1 MKVNSSDRNLSKS
14 VNEERDVATIRVLM
28 FAVFATAISNSVI
41 FAALSDLQDKYGFN
55 DAGLGL
61 IAGTGFFVGFLTQVF
76 VAPLADTRQ
85 PKNLMVLGLLFAAC
99 GSVSFAFG
107 NTLWQ
112 FVVARAIV
120 GVSFGCTQPAA
131 RAVAAHL
138 DTNRAAERLGR
149 LAGMETAG
157 IVGGPLLGGILLDP
171 FGLRTTFIVFAGIAI
186 AGALILSA
194 KNLPHLVTT
203 KESSRMSLEL
213 FRFPGV
219 RVASLTTMSLF
230 LPIGV
235 YDALWDRYLTD
246 RGASNVMVGL
256 SFALYGVPFVLL
268 SRFGGRL
275 ADKWGALR
283 VALYAIFIVA
293 PITGTYGL
301 LTTPLAIILVSMIE
315 GVFQALSVPAA
326 QASMAS
332 VAPPGRAAA
341 AQGLSGASNLVAA
354 SLMAFTSP
362 LIYGR
367 YGPAT
372 TFIAAA
378 IFMILISVLAQIMA
392 RHHKL
397 I

>member
-1 MKVNSSDRNLSKS
+1 MTTAKHHTQ
-14 VNEERDVATIRVLM
+14 EERDTATISVLM
-28 FAVFATAISNSVI
+28 FAVFATAVSNSII
-41 FAALSDLQDKYGFN
+41 FAALSDLQDKYGFG

-61 IAGTGFFVGFLTQVF
+61 IAGSGFFVGLVTQVF
-76 VAPLADTRQ
+76 LAPYADSRQ
-85 PKNLMVLGLLFAAC
+85 PKNLMVLGLLFACC
-99 GSVSFAFG
+99 GSVLFAFG

-112 FVVARAIV
+112 FIVARAIV

-138 DTNRAAERLGR
+138 DKSRAAERLGR

-157 IVGGPLLGGILLDP
+157 IVGGPFLGGILLDP
-171 FGLRTTFIVFAGIAI
+171 LGLRSTFLVFSGIALL
-186 AGALILSA
+186 GALILSV
-194 KNLPHLVTT
+194 KHLPQLEHSS
-203 KESSRMSLEL
+203 ESKKLSLTL

-219 RVASLTTMSLF
+219 RIAALTTMSLF

-246 RGASNVMVGL
+246 RGATNFAIGL
-256 SFALYGVPFVLL
+256 SFLLYGLPFILL
-268 SRFGGRL
+268 SRYGGKL

-293 PITGTYGL
+293 PITGSYGL
-301 LTTPLAIILVSMIE
+301 FTTPVAIIIVSMVE
-315 GVFQALSVPAA
+315 GVFQAISVPAS
-326 QASMAS
+326 QATMAA

-362 LIYGR
+362 LLYGR

-372 TFIAAA
+372 TFIVAACL
-378 IFMILISVLAQIMA
+378 MLLISTTAQLMA
-392 RHHKL
+392 RKHHL
-397 I
+397 L